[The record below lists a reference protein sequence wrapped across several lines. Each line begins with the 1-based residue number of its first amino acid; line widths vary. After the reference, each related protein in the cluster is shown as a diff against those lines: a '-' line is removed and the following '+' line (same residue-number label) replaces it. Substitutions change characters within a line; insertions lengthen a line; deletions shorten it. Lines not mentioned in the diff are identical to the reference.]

1 MLKAVNDLAKI
12 QIEVDE
18 FGFGGGTKDKAASG
32 ILVALPDK
40 FNYFGFWSFAFED
53 SFMSEEKL
61 EKIYHYYKGLL
72 GCRVYWTALAE
83 KGNILEQDG
92 KSFAFV
98 KFSSLIAMDEDVEN
112 IATNVLD
119 SAGGAFSV

>member
-1 MLKAVNDLAKI
+1 MLKSVNDLAKI

-18 FGFGGGTKDKAASG
+18 YGFGGGVKDKAASG

-53 SFMSEEKL
+53 SFMADEELDRLHK
-61 EKIYHYYKGLL
+61 YYKGLV
-72 GCRVYWTALAE
+72 GYRVYWTALAE

-92 KSFAFV
+92 KSYAFV
-98 KFSSLIAMDEDVEN
+98 KLTSLIAADEDVEN

-119 SAGGAFSV
+119 NNGGAFSA